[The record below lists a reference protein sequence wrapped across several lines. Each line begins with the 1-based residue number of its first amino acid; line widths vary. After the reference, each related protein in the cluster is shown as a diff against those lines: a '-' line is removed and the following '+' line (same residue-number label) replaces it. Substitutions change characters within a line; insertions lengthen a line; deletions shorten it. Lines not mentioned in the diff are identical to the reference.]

1 MADFASI
8 RLSSGAIYIN
18 LEYVL
23 KIEVGL
29 SEGESTVLRLTNG
42 EVLKLTH
49 SEGMRLLEQLNG
61 GSAVRQPA

>member
-1 MADFASI
+1 MADFASV
-8 RLSSGAIYIN
+8 RLASGAVYVN

-29 SEGESTVLRLTNG
+29 NEGEPTVLRLTNG
-42 EVLKLTH
+42 EVLKIQH

-61 GSAVRQPA
+61 GKVVRQQA